1 MRRGLTIHSS
11 LTKTCMK
18 REQTVNK
25 SETSLIK
32 TTRPKRRFS
41 KNRAGI
47 LFTLPYIIFL
57 LCFMILPIL
66 YTFYTSLFSD
76 LAGGQFI
83 GLNNYVE
90 VIKDENF
97 RKAVRIIVGYIV
109 VGVPLFLFLAV
120 SLALL
125 IDSPFGR
132 LKNVSKFIFFL
143 PFAMPPAVSTFMW
156 AFVYTPEVSPYQGI
170 FGIFPFIKDYQ
181 FFLSRNEILSLP
193 FMTIENLTF
202 SIVNIIC
209 WQNAGGWILVLS
221 SVLNN
226 ASQEVMDAARIDGA
240 NEWHIVRFI
249 KIPLLTDTLV
259 IMGVSTFA
267 YISQLVAEPIMLTA
281 SLQLSKYYT
290 PNYWAS
296 TQAFSSGNF
305 NLSAA
310 ASNIMILVVIL
321 ASVAALLFSRSLEK
335 RSE

>member
-1 MRRGLTIHSS
+1 MMRQA
-11 LTKTCMK
+11 KK
-18 REQTVNK
+18 RKK
-25 SETSLIK
+25 S
-32 TTRPKRRFS
+32 
-41 KNRAGI
+41 NWAGF
-47 LFTLPYIIFL
+47 LFALPYLVFL
-57 LCFMILPIL
+57 FGFMIFPVL

-76 LAGGQFI
+76 AVGNPFV
-83 GLNNYVE
+83 GLKNYAE
-90 VIKDENF
+90 VLGDKNF
-97 RKAVRIIVGYIV
+97 QKAVKIIVGYIV
-109 VGVPLFLFLAV
+109 VGVPMFLVLAI

-132 LKNVSKFIFFL
+132 FKNVSKFLFFL

-156 AFVYTPEVSPYQGI
+156 AFVYTPEVSPYQGV
-170 FGIFPFIKDYQ
+170 FGLFPFIKDYQ
-181 FFLSRNEILSLP
+181 FFLSRNEILDLP

-221 SVLNN
+221 SVLQN
-226 ASQEVMDAARIDGA
+226 ASREVVDAARIDGA
-240 NEWHIVRFI
+240 NEWNIIRFI
-249 KIPLLTDTLV
+249 KIPLLSDTLV
-259 IMGVSTFA
+259 VMGVSTFA

-310 ASNIMILVVIL
+310 ASNIMILVVIV
-321 ASVAALLFSRSLEK
+321 ASVGALLFSRSLE
-335 RSE
+335 RQRD